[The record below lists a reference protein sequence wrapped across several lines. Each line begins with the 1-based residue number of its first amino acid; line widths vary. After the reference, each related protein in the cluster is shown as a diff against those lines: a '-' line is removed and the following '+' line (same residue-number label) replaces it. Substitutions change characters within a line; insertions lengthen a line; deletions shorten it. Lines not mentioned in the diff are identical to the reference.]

1 MGRAEIRAARALE
14 ENPIEACNEVQRK
27 FYPELFNRFGQ
38 IADPRHQ
45 SYITYTGK
53 TMLGQ
58 MYYKGI
64 STN

>member
-1 MGRAEIRAARALE
+1 MGRSEIRATRALE
-14 ENPIEACNEVQRK
+14 KNPIEACNEVQRK

-53 TMLGQ
+53 PCWADVL
-58 MYYKGI
+58 
-64 STN
+64 